1 MRKKIAFAGPSITQ
15 KEVDYVID
23 GVKNGF
29 YETFN
34 MHVEKL
40 EKSISEY
47 CGTKYAIATHTCT
60 LAMHLACES
69 LGLKD
74 GDEVIC
80 TDFSWVA
87 TAYAIKYTGAEPV
100 FVDIDPDTWCIDPEK
115 IREAITKKTKAI
127 MLVHSFGVPAQMD
140 KIMDIA
146 KEFDLKVIEDAAP
159 ALGAEFNGKKVGSF
173 GDFGCFSF
181 HGAKIAVTGEG
192 GMLLTNDEKLYEKAK
207 LFVAMGRTDRKA
219 VFWSDSIGYQ
229 YTMGNITAA
238 LALAQVER
246 IEELVAI
253 KRKIF
258 NRYEKNLSQI
268 EGVKMIK
275 EKINTRANY
284 CYPSILLES
293 SIIVE
298 RDYILKVFKENNIH
312 ARPGFP
318 RMSEFPILEKR
329 FNNPIAENAEKRG
342 ISLPS
347 AANITYDDIDF
358 VGDIFKKI
366 IKK

>member
-173 GDFGCFSF
+173 
-181 HGAKIAVTGEG
+181 
-192 GMLLTNDEKLYEKAK
+192 
-207 LFVAMGRTDRKA
+207 
-219 VFWSDSIGYQ
+219 
-229 YTMGNITAA
+229 
-238 LALAQVER
+238 
-246 IEELVAI
+246 
-253 KRKIF
+253 
-258 NRYEKNLSQI
+258 
-268 EGVKMIK
+268 
-275 EKINTRANY
+275 
-284 CYPSILLES
+284 
-293 SIIVE
+293 
-298 RDYILKVFKENNIH
+298 
-312 ARPGFP
+312 
-318 RMSEFPILEKR
+318 
-329 FNNPIAENAEKRG
+329 
-342 ISLPS
+342 
-347 AANITYDDIDF
+347 
-358 VGDIFKKI
+358 
-366 IKK
+366 